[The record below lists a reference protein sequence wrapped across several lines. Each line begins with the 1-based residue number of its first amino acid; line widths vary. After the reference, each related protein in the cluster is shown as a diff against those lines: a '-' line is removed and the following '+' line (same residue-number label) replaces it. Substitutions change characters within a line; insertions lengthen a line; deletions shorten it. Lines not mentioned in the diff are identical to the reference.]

1 MNWGVQL
8 SGRLIVVVKG
18 DLEGEKIGGRLLPT
32 GCPEALYILKEMVA
46 CTIVATNRKGEM
58 NLTRND

>member
-1 MNWGVQL
+1 MVWSRTGWTVNWGVQL

-46 CTIVATNRKGEM
+46 THNHG
-58 NLTRND
+58 NQ